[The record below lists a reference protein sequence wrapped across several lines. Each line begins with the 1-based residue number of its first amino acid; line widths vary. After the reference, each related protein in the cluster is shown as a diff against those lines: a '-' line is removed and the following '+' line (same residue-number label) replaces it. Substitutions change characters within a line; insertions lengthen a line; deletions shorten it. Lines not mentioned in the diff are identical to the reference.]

1 MQTMSVCFYVI
12 LYSFKGSAGVDS
24 IEVWLRKQLGA
35 GKVVG
40 QFSRFTSIN
49 GWQSRESALK
59 ENGIS
64 FKSPDIELIDI
75 VWPSTER
82 DPKPNSKIQIHDIKY
97 AGR

>member
-1 MQTMSVCFYVI
+1 MS
-12 LYSFKGSAGVDS
+12 
-24 IEVWLRKQLGA
+24 KQLGA

-49 GWQSRESALK
+49 GWQSRESLLK

-64 FKSPDIELIDI
+64 FKSPDTELIDV
-75 VWPSTER
+75 VWPENER
-82 DPKPNSKIQIHDIKY
+82 PQKSNSKIQIHDIKY